1 MLRRFSVNFAV
12 FSMLLDGV
20 SVVFCLWLAA
30 FLRPSIKFL
39 SFVKNIESAVVPL
52 QLYVLFPLI
61 WVIIFSCLSI
71 YDGRKFL
78 RAADELAALFLSTF
92 IAAVS
97 SAGILYFSFRDVS
110 RALFV
115 LFVIGTFVLCLLW
128 RVWARSYF
136 RTRPQ
141 SSAMSRRLLVVGVGT
156 LGQSVGRQ
164 IQNPRSEN
172 LTLAGFVDDGYEN
185 LKEATSLGDLQELK
199 T

>member
-1 MLRRFSVNFAV
+1 MLRRFSINFAL

-20 SVVFCLWLAA
+20 STAFGLWFSADIRPVLNVF
-30 FLRPSIKFL
+30 
-39 SFVKNIESAVVPL
+39 SFIRFTDSPVLVPPL
-52 QLYVLFPLI
+52 LYILFPLI

-110 RALFV
+110 RALFI
-115 LFVIGTFVLCLLW
+115 LFVISTFVLCLLW
-128 RVWARSYF
+128 RVWARIYF

-141 SSAMSRRLLVVGVGT
+141 SSTISRRLLVVGVGP

-164 IQNPRSEN
+164 IQ
-172 LTLAGFVDDGYEN
+172 
-185 LKEATSLGDLQELK
+185 
-199 T
+199 